1 MDRPAATW
9 ARYRGVHPKID
20 YDIWGPNYRPKKIT
34 AGHALYVA
42 MNAPAR
48 FHFGTNGWQG
58 VQDIDTEDT
67 GLGVHV
73 ARLPTDTLTPGDSI
87 QFTFFWPESG
97 NWEGQNFEV
106 AIEGVPV
113 PA

>member
-1 MDRPAATW
+1 LAAGRPVDRPAATW

-58 VQDIDTEDT
+58 VQDIDPKIP
-67 GLGVHV
+67 GSACMSPVC
-73 ARLPTDTLTPGDSI
+73 RPTR
-87 QFTFFWPESG
+87 
-97 NWEGQNFEV
+97 
-106 AIEGVPV
+106 
-113 PA
+113 